1 MDTMQVTTPKGRQL
15 RVRISTIL
23 KVESTYDTWT
33 GRRYFLRHKSGRR
46 LEVDRE
52 SAQLVFDALQPELF
66 EKK

>member
-33 GRRYFLRHKSGRR
+33 GRRYFLRYKSGRR

-66 EKK
+66 EKR

>member
-33 GRRYFLRHKSGRR
+33 GRRYYLRYKSGRR

>member
-33 GRRYFLRHKSGRR
+33 GRRYFLRYKSGRR

>member
-15 RVRISTIL
+15 RVRVSTIL

-33 GRRYFLRHKSGRR
+33 GRRYFLRYKSGRR